1 MKNIVR
7 LTETELKRIVNRVIS
22 EDEQMA
28 DVVGERTCTSVGVKT
43 GTFIGEKD
51 GNAYLMYYEGY
62 PNGEILTPA
71 EHNRKWKENKG
82 GATPKRCTFKRA
94 QEISLG

>member
-28 DVVGERTCTSVGVKT
+28 DVVGEKTCTSVGVKT
-43 GTFIGEKD
+43 GKFLGEKD
-51 GNAYLMYYEGY
+51 GNAYLMYYIGY
-62 PNGEILTPA
+62 PNNEILKPG
-71 EHNRKWKENKG
+71 EYKG
-82 GATPKRCTFKRA
+82 GSPRRCTFKRT
-94 QEISLG
+94 QEITLV

>member
-28 DVVGERTCTSVGVKT
+28 DVVGEKTCTSVGVKT

-51 GNAYLMYYEGY
+51 GNGYLMYHIDDNNKQVMADAGGM
-62 PNGEILTPA
+62 P
-71 EHNRKWKENKG
+71 RK
-82 GATPKRCTFKRA
+82 CTFKRN
-94 QEISLG
+94 QVITLG

>member
-28 DVVGERTCTSVGVKT
+28 DVVGDGEPCTSAGVKT
-43 GTFIGEKD
+43 GKFIGEKD
-51 GNAYLMYYEGY
+51 GHAYLMYYIGY
-62 PNGEILTPA
+62 PNGEILKPG
-71 EHNRKWKENKG
+71 EYKG
-82 GATPKRCTFKRA
+82 GTPRKCTFKRT
-94 QEISLG
+94 QVITLV